1 MLCFI
6 SVSSSPVVANEMML
20 KILMHSTLLPLVC
33 RCHSCF
39 HRRKHL
45 PMHFVA
51 QYSAA
56 KAFSSNCPE
65 ETSLCSEEI
74 QKDKFLIDCG
84 ADQECVIGR

>member
-1 MLCFI
+1 
-6 SVSSSPVVANEMML
+6 
-20 KILMHSTLLPLVC
+20 
-33 RCHSCF
+33 
-39 HRRKHL
+39 
-45 PMHFVA
+45 MHFVA